1 LSELRPS
8 REDMQTVV
16 KYLNPS
22 LLDFIEQLQSFEYI
36 PEISKVADLMDFHT
50 STIWKFMKLLKQR
63 GLAFQGLIDMHKLGV
78 DEIILVFDEYI
89 ELKSMFKGLMREY
102 APILPWGTY
111 VKYLVPKGFAEAFL
125 NELYSRLGVE
135 PLEVYIPTFTIYGKP
150 DVKRFYDM
158 NSRRF
163 VINWDELYKMVEIA
177 PREIIP
183 KEAVKKSKFDELD
196 LLILRVLETS
206 PFESIKNVV
215 RILNEEFKALKPYSY
230 VLVLRH
236 YNNHIEARGVIKGVR
251 LRSEKLIL
259 EPSLKVMITANGN
272 PLEMLRFLKVLTT
285 HPYFHDAYVNTADNV
300 AVTFATLPV
309 ELAHDLSIF
318 MDKLKR
324 VGIIRYWK
332 ITYLDIRRFRR
343 YALPVKMF
351 SENINNLF
359 TLSDDELLVR
369 ELT

>member
-1 LSELRPS
+1 MNESRLSK
-8 REDMQTVV
+8 EDLQAVV
-16 KYLNPS
+16 KYLSPS

-50 STIWKFMKLLKQR
+50 STIWKFMKILKQR
-63 GLAFQGLIDMHKLGV
+63 GFAFQGLIDTHKLGV
-78 DEIILVFDEYI
+78 NEVILIFDEYI

-111 VKYLVPKGFAEAFL
+111 VKYLVPKGLTETFL
-125 NELYSRLGVE
+125 NELYSRLGIE

-150 DVKRFYDM
+150 NIKRFYDV

-163 VINWDELYKMVEIA
+163 TISWDELYKMIELTPKDV
-177 PREIIP
+177 IP
-183 KEAVKKSKFDELD
+183 KETTKKSRFDELD
-196 LLILRVLETS
+196 LLILRVLEVS

-215 RILNEEFKALKPYSY
+215 RILNEEFKTLKPYSY

-236 YNNHIEARGVIKGVR
+236 YNNHIEARGVIKGIR

-259 EPSLKVMITANGN
+259 EPSLKLMITIGGN
-272 PLEMLRFLKVLTT
+272 PAEMLRFLKALTT

-300 AVTFATLPV
+300 AIIFATLPI
-309 ELAHDLSIF
+309 ELVHDLSVF
-318 MDKLKR
+318 MDRLKK

-332 ITYLDIRRFRR
+332 ITYLDNKKYKK
-343 YALPVKMF
+343 YALPVKIF
-351 SENINNLF
+351 SESINNLF
-359 TLSDDELLVR
+359 NLSDDELLVR